1 MLTEERA
8 RAINFLAKADTWK
21 IRFLLKK
28 PSMSY
33 VENIYLM
40 TFTAE
45 VWIAT
50 VSILFV
56 FCLAIYFLMN
66 WEKKELQNEN
76 QNISKK
82 YTVSDASLLSFEALC
97 QQGSE
102 LKSKTYAGKIL
113 LFLLFAALMFLYSA
127 YSGYILVLLQSTTPI
142 KSIRHLVDSR
152 LEVGGIN
159 VSYQFPHYNDFSRF

>member
-1 MLTEERA
+1 AMMLTEERA

-50 VSILFV
+50 VSILFM

-66 WEKKELQNEN
+66 WEKKEV
-76 QNISKK
+76 ID
-82 YTVSDASLLSFEALC
+82 YVVLC
-97 QQGSE
+97 SE

-159 VSYQFPHYNDFSRF
+159 VSYQFPHYN